1 MKPVILIAA
10 LAVLICARP
19 SFAGPKITG
28 AMTLESLC
36 AYAKDNNPAIQSL
49 KENVKAGQGVV
60 DAESGAWWPQVSASF
75 GRSRLLPQPDS
86 AEAVD
91 DTIWAIT
98 ARQRIY
104 DFGKTSSAVEK
115 RKLEKS
121 EAERRLARGYQVL
134 QHDVSAR
141 HYDYLLSSQTV
152 DALMQT
158 NAIAYV
164 EYDKAREKNE
174 AGLVAQ
180 RIVSALYAVYRGEK
194 LKLERAKKEMEIKLA
209 ALQELIGSPIG
220 DYFDVEPPSDE
231 PPRFTLPEEADVFKK
246 AVKARPE
253 TQELDDRISALRAEI
268 GETRSSHYP
277 FIEGVAEVG
286 DSDRRLPSRNKWEV
300 GIRAKMDIFDGFAR
314 RSKEEELTARASAL
328 VFEKETLERK
338 IRMEIKSTLAEL
350 SLADVKIEMAK
361 AGVTAAQDN
370 LDFARTQYELN
381 LLTELGDALSRYA
394 GAKVE
399 WLRANYGVRMD
410 IARLNLAVGGAV
422 AVTIMKT
429 VETAK

>member
-1 MKPVILIAA
+1 MKPSILITA
-10 LAVLICARP
+10 LIALILAHP
-19 SFAGPKITG
+19 ASAGPKITG
-28 AMTLESLC
+28 AMTLESLS
-36 AYAKDNNPAIQSL
+36 AYAKENNASIQSL

-75 GRSRLLPQPDS
+75 GRSRLMPQPDS
-86 AEAVD
+86 SQAVD
-91 DTIWAIT
+91 DTIWAVT
-98 ARQRIY
+98 ARQKIY
-104 DFGKTSSAVEK
+104 DFGKTNSAVEK
-115 RKLEKS
+115 RKMEKS
-121 EAERRLARGYQVL
+121 EAERRLARGLQVL

-141 HYDYLLSSQTV
+141 YYDYLLSIQTV

-164 EYDKAREKNE
+164 EYDKARDKNE
-174 AGLVAQ
+174 VGLIAQ
-180 RIVSALYAVYRGEK
+180 RRVSALYAVYRAEK

-231 PPRFTLPEEADVFKK
+231 PPHFTLPEEAGVFKN

-253 TQELDDRISALRAEI
+253 TQELDDKIEALRAEI

-277 FIEGVAEVG
+277 SIEGVAEVG

-300 GIRAKMDIFDGFAR
+300 GIRAKMDIFDGFTR
-314 RSKEEELTARASAL
+314 RSKEEELTARARAF

-338 IRMEIKSTLAEL
+338 IRMEIKSVLAEL
-350 SLADVKIEMAK
+350 SLADVKIELAK

-394 GAKVE
+394 EAKVE
-399 WLRANYGVRMD
+399 WLRANYGIRMELE
-410 IARLNLAVGGAV
+410 RLNLATGGAQ
-422 AVTIMKT
+422 ASKITK
-429 VETAK
+429 

>member
-1 MKPVILIAA
+1 MKPAILTAA
-10 LAVLICARP
+10 IFTLVSAHIV
-19 SFAGPKITG
+19 FAGPKIAG
-28 AMTLESLC
+28 SMTLESLST
-36 AYAKDNNPAIQSL
+36 YARDNNASIQSL
-49 KENVKAGQGVV
+49 KENVKAGQGAV
-60 DAESGAWWPQVSASF
+60 DAENGAWWPQVSASF

-86 AEAVD
+86 SETVD
-91 DTIWAIT
+91 DSVWAVT
-98 ARQRIY
+98 ARQKIY
-104 DFGKTSSAVEK
+104 DFGKTNGAVEK

-121 EAERRLARGYQVL
+121 EAERRLARGLQVL
-134 QHDVSAR
+134 QHDVAAR
-141 HYDYLLSSQTV
+141 YYDYLLSVQTV

-180 RIVSALYAVYRGEK
+180 RVVSGLYAVSRAEK

-220 DYFDVEPPSDE
+220 DYFEVEPPSEE
-231 PPRFTLPEEADVFKK
+231 PPRFTLPEETGVFNA
-246 AVKARPE
+246 AVKSRPE
-253 TQELDDRISALRAEI
+253 TQELDDRIAGLRAQI

-277 FIEGVAEVG
+277 LIEGVAEVG

-300 GIRAKMDIFDGFAR
+300 GIRAKMDIFDGFTR
-314 RSKEEELTARASAL
+314 RSREEELTARATAL

-338 IRMEIKSTLAEL
+338 IRMEIKSALGEL
-350 SLADVKIEMAK
+350 SLADIKMELAK

-394 GAKVE
+394 EAKVE
-399 WLRANYGVRMD
+399 WLRASYGVRMELE
-410 IARLNLAVGGAV
+410 RLNLATGGALKIV
-422 AVTIMKT
+422 K
-429 VETAK
+429 